1 MSYLL
6 SATGQARSGSIIQAQ
21 RLSHQ
26 PEKTKHIMATPT
38 PNSPTQNPSSTPAD
52 IRWIYI
58 TASNREEARHIG
70 QTLVEEKLAAC
81 VNLLAPMESIYVWKG
96 ALQHDEE
103 VVLIAKTTGT
113 AVPSLT
119 QRVKELHS
127 YEVPCILSIPVA
139 LDEGNE
145 DFLAWIGEQV
155 EAG

>member
-1 MSYLL
+1 MHMTSP
-6 SATGQARSGSIIQAQ
+6 SPNQA
-21 RLSHQ
+21 
-26 PEKTKHIMATPT
+26 
-38 PNSPTQNPSSTPAD
+38 PTQNPASTPAD

-58 TASNREEARHIG
+58 TASSRDEARHIG

-81 VNLLAPMESIYVWKG
+81 ANLLAPMESIYLWKG
-96 ALQHDEE
+96 TLQHDEE
-103 VVLIAKTTGT
+103 VVLIAKTTVA

-139 LDEGNE
+139 RDEGNE
-145 DFLAWIGEQV
+145 DFLAWIREQV